1 VRGVQRLQLDT
12 RLEAEVRRKGYLAKY
27 IAEATR
33 LYGPPRFHNARELDY
48 SLKGA
53 RDVNILY
60 AVSDMI
66 YVHVVRRESYRSYGR
81 YIVIEPPEPNRR
93 LMDLVEFKLATAIK
107 DRDAVEDAEE
117 KRRLLLRKLEEVVQ
131 VTRTPVSYERLTGR
145 EGRIPVYT
153 GDYEALRYYV
163 VRNMAG
169 LGFLEPFLQ
178 DPWLEDV
185 TCRGAGNIYV
195 VHKLFGTLESNRG
208 FTSKEELDRFVIRL
222 AERVGKPVSHA
233 RPIIDATLPDGS
245 RLNLVFGEDVSLHGS
260 NFTIRK
266 FAEKPVSVT
275 QLIAWNTMDERVAA
289 YLWMLL
295 SNNMSGMVVGETASG
310 KTTTLNALAAFIPPN
325 YKVVTIED
333 TAEVRLPHPNWVRE
347 LARVTGSAESSVTL
361 FDLLKAALR
370 QRPNYIIVGEIRG
383 AEASVFFQA
392 LQTGHPG
399 LATFHAGSV
408 DQVVQ
413 RLVGEPIR
421 VPKAFIPNLNFV
433 LIQNAVWR
441 GGQMVRR
448 VISVNEIVS
457 YDPRSDSIVYVPVF
471 TWDSVRDRFTFRGRG
486 ASFLLESKIASMAG
500 LSRLEIRKI
509 YEELDLRA
517 EFLKE
522 LVNRKILDYFKVW
535 EAIKKTY
542 EISLEDALAKL
553 RRGSLKLTG

>member
-1 VRGVQRLQLDT
+1 VQRLYADP
-12 RLEAEVRRKGYLAKY
+12 RLEIEARRKDYLARY
-27 IAEATR
+27 VREASR
-33 LYGPPRFHNARELDY
+33 LYGLPRFYTARELSYD
-48 SLKGA
+48 LKGA

-60 AVSDMI
+60 AITDMV
-66 YVHVVRRESYRSYGR
+66 YVHVIRRESYRSYGR
-81 YIVIEPPEPNRR
+81 YIVVEPPEPNRK
-93 LMDLVEFKLATAIK
+93 LIDLVEFKLASAI
-107 DRDAVEDAEE
+107 REQDAVEDIEGR
-117 KRRLLLRKLEEVVQ
+117 RRLLLRKLEEVIQ
-131 VTRTPVSYERLTGR
+131 VTKTPVNYERLTGGER
-145 EGRIPVYT
+145 RIPVYI
-153 GDYEALRYYV
+153 GDYEVVKYYV

-178 DPWLEDV
+178 DPWLEDI
-185 TCRGAGNIYV
+185 TCKGVGNIYV

-208 FTSKEELDRFVIRL
+208 FSSKEDLDRFVIRL
-222 AERVGKPVSHA
+222 SERIGKPVSHA
-233 RPIIDATLPDGS
+233 RPIVDATLPDGS

-260 NFTIRK
+260 NLTIRK
-266 FAEKPVSVT
+266 FAEKPVSIT
-275 QLIAWNTMDERVAA
+275 QLIAWNTMDERIAA

-295 SNNMSGMVVGETASG
+295 SNNMSGLVVGETASG
-310 KTTTLNALAAFIPPN
+310 KTTTLNAIATFIPPN
-325 YKVVTIED
+325 YKVVSIED

-347 LARVTGSAESSVTL
+347 LARLTGSVESSVTL

-370 QRPNYIIVGEIRG
+370 QRPNYIVVGEIRG
-383 AEASVFFQA
+383 VEASVFFQA

-448 VISVNEIVS
+448 VTSVNEIVG
-457 YDPRSDSIVYVPVF
+457 YDPRNDSIVYVPVF
-471 TWDSVRDRFTFRGRG
+471 TWDPVKDRFAFRGRG
-486 ASFLLESKIASMAG
+486 ASFLLESKIAGMAG
-500 LSRLEIRKI
+500 LSRLEIKRI

-517 EFLKE
+517 EFLRE

-535 EAIKKTY
+535 EAVKKTY
-542 EISLEDALAKL
+542 EIPLEDALAKL
-553 RRGSLKLTG
+553 RRGSLVS

>member
-1 VRGVQRLQLDT
+1 VKGVQRLYADSK
-12 RLEAEVRRKGYLAKY
+12 LEIEARRKGYLARY
-27 IAEATR
+27 VAEAVK
-33 LYGPPRFHNARELDY
+33 LYGPPRFYTAKELGY

-60 AVSDMI
+60 AVTDMV
-66 YVHVVRRESYRSYGR
+66 YVHVIRRESYRSYGR
-81 YIVIEPPEPNRR
+81 YIVVEPPEPNRK
-93 LMDLVEFKLATAIK
+93 LMDLIEFKLASVI
-107 DRDAVEDAEE
+107 REQDAVEDVEE
-117 KRRLLLRKLEEVVQ
+117 RRRLLLRKLEEVIQ
-131 VTRTPVSYERLTGR
+131 VTGTPVNYGRLTGR
-145 EGRIPVYT
+145 EKRIPVYT
-153 GDYEALRYYV
+153 GDYEIVRYYV
-163 VRNMAG
+163 IRNMAG

-178 DPWLEDV
+178 DPWLEDIS
-185 TCRGAGNIYV
+185 CKGAGNIYV

-208 FTSKEELDRFVIRL
+208 FSSKEELDRFVIRL
-222 AERVGKPVSHA
+222 SERIGKPVSHA
-233 RPIIDATLPDGS
+233 RPIVDATLPDGS

-275 QLIAWNTMDERVAA
+275 QLIAWNTMDERIAA

-295 SNNMSGMVVGETASG
+295 SNNMSGLVVGETASG
-310 KTTTLNALAAFIPPN
+310 KTTTLNAIATFIPPN
-325 YKVVTIED
+325 YKIVSIED

-347 LARVTGSAESSVTL
+347 LARLTGSAESSVTL

-370 QRPNYIIVGEIRG
+370 QRPNYIVVGEIRG
-383 AEASVFFQA
+383 VEASVFFQA

-421 VPKAFIPNLNFV
+421 VPKAFIPNLNFI

-441 GGQMVRR
+441 GGQLVRR
-448 VISVNEIVS
+448 VISVNEIVG
-457 YDPRSDSIVYVPVF
+457 YDPKSDSIVYVPVF
-471 TWDSVRDRFTFRGRG
+471 TWDSVRDKFVFRGRG

-517 EFLKE
+517 EFLRE

-535 EAIKKTY
+535 EAVRKTH
-542 EISLEDALAKL
+542 EIPLEDALAKL
-553 RRGSLKLTG
+553 RRGSLVS

>member
-1 VRGVQRLQLDT
+1 MNSMQRLYIDPK
-12 RLEAEVRRKGYLAKY
+12 LEAEARRKSYLARY
-27 IAEATR
+27 VAEASK
-33 LYGPPRFHNARELDY
+33 LYGPPRFYNARELDY

-53 RDVNILY
+53 RDVNVLY

-66 YVHVVRRESYRSYGR
+66 YVHVIRRESYRSYGK
-81 YIVIEPPEPNRR
+81 YIVVEPPEPSRR
-93 LMDLVEFKLATAIK
+93 LMDLIEFRLALAIK
-107 DRDAVEDAEE
+107 ERDAVEDLEE
-117 KRRLLLRKLEEVVQ
+117 RRGLLSRKLEEAVQ
-131 VTRTPVSYERLTGR
+131 VVRTPVNYERVTGR
-145 EGRIPVYT
+145 EKRIPVYA
-153 GDYEALRYYV
+153 GDYEIVRYYV
-163 VRNMAG
+163 IRNMAG
-169 LGFLEPFLQ
+169 LGFLEPFLR
-178 DPWLEDV
+178 DPWLEDI
-185 TCRGAGNIYV
+185 TCKGVGSIYV

-208 FTSKEELDRFVIRL
+208 FSSKEELDRFVIRL
-222 AERVGKPVSHA
+222 SERIGKPVSHA
-233 RPIIDATLPDGS
+233 RPIVDATLPDGS

-266 FAEKPVSVT
+266 FSEKPVSVT

-295 SNNMSGMVVGETASG
+295 ANNMSGLIVGETASG
-310 KTTTLNALAAFIPPN
+310 KTTTLNAIATFIPPN
-325 YKVVTIED
+325 YKIVSIED

-347 LARVTGSAESSVTL
+347 LARLTGSAESSVTL

-370 QRPNYIIVGEIRG
+370 QRPNYIVVGEIRG
-383 AEASVFFQA
+383 VEASVFFQA

-448 VISVNEIVS
+448 VISVNEIVG
-457 YDPRSDSIVYVPVF
+457 YDPKGDSIVYVPVF
-471 TWDSVRDRFTFRGRG
+471 TWDSVKDRFTFRGRG
-486 ASFLLESKIASMAG
+486 ASFLLESKIASLAG
-500 LSRLEIRKI
+500 LSRLEMRKI

-517 EFLKE
+517 EFLRE
-522 LVNRKILDYFKVW
+522 LANRKILDYFKVW
-535 EAIKKTY
+535 EAVRKTY
-542 EISLEDALAKL
+542 EIPLEDALAKL
-553 RRGSLKLTG
+553 RRGSLLS